1 MRLLLALLVLFAG
14 YVGLGANRQRQ
25 ITVARE
31 ELRSSRL
38 PSSPM
43 DEGSVTMASPRASDG
58 HSSVHSAWWLFS
70 GRMVQR
76 ARGALSASGSCLSLL
91 VSSPH
96 RSCSSSYALK
106 REPTWAASFTKNSLT
121 TFQSLGAQ
129 QCKHN

>member
-1 MRLLLALLVLFAG
+1 VWALAKPFLVAVAAFFAM
-14 YVGLGANRQRQ
+14 
-25 ITVARE
+25 
-31 ELRSSRL
+31 